1 MRQDASNR
9 GPAAPDPAGIGRI
22 LVRTANW
29 LGDAV
34 LASPA
39 LRALRDRFPGARLAL
54 LARAPLAP
62 LFAGHPHVDEVILD
76 RRRPG
81 DRSPFGPLRMARHL
95 ARHRFDLA
103 VVLSRS
109 IESALTVRLAR
120 IPLRAGLACHS
131 RGRLFTHPLPETWE
145 RRWERHHAE
154 LHLEVVGTLG
164 ARGEARDPLVA
175 IPEEARVRAETRLEG
190 IGLGQGEGYLVV
202 HPGASRVERTWR
214 PDGFGRVAR
223 QMAEE
228 RGWRLLVVGTQEER
242 EICDRT
248 TAAAGPGA
256 TPLVG
261 VAHLPELAAL
271 HAGAS
276 LVLANDSGPMHLAAA
291 VGTPVVGVFGP
302 GDARK
307 TSPLP
312 GGAPSACVSLDFPCS
327 PCRQRFFR
335 ECRPE
340 ASGRPFCLAD
350 LPEERVLEAMRAV
363 TAGRAGSAPHPF
375 PATSSRPQR

>member
-1 MRQDASNR
+1 VGS
-9 GPAAPDPAGIGRI
+9 I

-29 LGDAV
+29 LGDVV

-39 LRALRDRFPGARLAL
+39 LRALRRRFPSSRMAV

-81 DRSPFGPLRMARHL
+81 DPSPLGPIRLSRQL

-109 IESALTVRLAR
+109 IESALTIRLAG
-120 IPLRAGLACHS
+120 IPIRAGLACHS

-154 LHLEVVGTLG
+154 LHLEVAGTLG

-175 IPEEARVRAETRLEG
+175 IPDESQEKAEARLSSH
-190 IGLGQGEGYLVV
+190 GLDGGAGFLVL
-202 HPGASRVERTWR
+202 HPGASRPERTWR
-214 PDGFGRVAR
+214 PEGFGRVAR
-223 QMAEE
+223 ELAEE
-228 RGWRLLVVGTQEER
+228 RGWGLLVIGTDEEEELCR
-242 EICDRT
+242 RT
-248 TAAAGPGA
+248 ATAAGPRAIALIGEVELA
-256 TPLVG
+256 
-261 VAHLPELAAL
+261 ELAAL
-271 HAGAS
+271 HDRAS
-276 LVLANDSGPMHLAAA
+276 LVVANDSGPMHLAAA

-302 GDARK
+302 GDPRK

-312 GGAPSACVSLDFPCS
+312 GGAPSACISLSFPCS

-335 ECRPE
+335 ECRPHS
-340 ASGRPFCLAD
+340 SGRPFCLAD
-350 LPEERVLEAMRAV
+350 LPEERVLAAMREVTGPRLEAV
-363 TAGRAGSAPHPF
+363 PRPLPF
-375 PATSSRPQR
+375 SG